1 MSMME
6 KLAISMNRRYLQ
18 SVVRDVDAL
27 RFFLNN
33 SADAESNGEAT
44 IFVRVKP
51 FLDGQI
57 AKLVDRHA
65 ADEIRHAKMLVDA
78 LESIG
83 GTTSIPEEKFR
94 LVERTG
100 EAAGDVFNRP
110 ITGGYDVAKVY
121 LLLYAIERRAI
132 ERFTLMEEA
141 LRDVYPDIA
150 TVFARIQKD
159 EKTHMHYCVAVS
171 KAALPDEAAWTAL
184 RDEMV
189 EIEAEVFTRQS
200 AIFMNH
206 LLDNVFTT
214 MPAYQKIFWKAAR
227 KLNSLTGKPL
237 YILDVGGA
245 KELPG
250 SRGTKQPDLAF
261 AA

>member
-6 KLAISMNRRYLQ
+6 NLSITLNRRYLR

-33 SADAESNGEAT
+33 AADAESNGEAT
-44 IFVRVKP
+44 IFERVQP

-57 AKLVDRHA
+57 AKLVQRHA
-65 ADEIRHAKMLVDA
+65 ADEVRHAKMLTDA
-78 LESIG
+78 LLSIG
-83 GTTSIPEEKFR
+83 GAPSVPEERFR

-100 EAAGDVFNRP
+100 EAAGDVFNK
-110 ITGGYDVAKVY
+110 TLESGYDVAKVY
-121 LLLYAIERRAI
+121 LLLYAVERRAI

-141 LRDVYPDIA
+141 LREVYPEIA
-150 TVFARIQKD
+150 DVFARIQKD
-159 EKTHMHYCVAVS
+159 EKTHMHYCVAAS
-171 KAALPDEAAWTAL
+171 KNALPDEEAWTKL

-189 EIEAEVFTRQS
+189 EIEAQVFTRQS
-200 AIFMNH
+200 GIFMNH
-206 LLDNVFTT
+206 LIDNVFKT
-214 MPAYQKIFWKAAR
+214 MPWYEKAFWKAAR
-227 KLNSLTGKPL
+227 KLNGATGKPL

-250 SRGTKQPDLAF
+250 SRQAKPVALA
-261 AA
+261 A